1 MAVLYIHS
9 NTKEEMKVN
18 LNVPFKDY
26 KGQPII
32 EKDGNGEGHEV
43 IMADYIA
50 KELFTL
56 ARLDGQPVA
65 ADKMLV
71 AYKLST
77 RILNNPSE
85 VELTSEEMT
94 FVKEVASK
102 TLVVGC
108 YGQLVDILENN

>member
-1 MAVLYIHS
+1 
-9 NTKEEMKVN
+9 MKVN

-71 AYKLST
+71 A
-77 RILNNPSE
+77 SE

-94 FVKEVASK
+94 FIKEVASK